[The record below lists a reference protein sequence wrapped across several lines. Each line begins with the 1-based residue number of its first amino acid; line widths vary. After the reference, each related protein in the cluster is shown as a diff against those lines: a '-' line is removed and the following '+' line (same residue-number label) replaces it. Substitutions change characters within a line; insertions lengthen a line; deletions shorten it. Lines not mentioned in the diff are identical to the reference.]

1 MFISKHLKKIKIIHS
16 PSKSIKPIFNL
27 CRLNAQQIIN
37 NHISKEDKYSFAID
51 EIKKYLNMKDIKK
64 VEGYDISHISGDN
77 AVSLV
82 LYSVN
87 MEPKKRLQ
95 VI

>member
-1 MFISKHLKKIKIIHS
+1 MFISKHLKKVKIIHS

-51 EIKKYLNMKDIKK
+51 EIKKYLNMKILRKLKDMTLVIYL
-64 VEGYDISHISGDN
+64 EIMQFP
-77 AVSLV
+77 LV

-87 MEPKKRLQ
+87 MEP
-95 VI
+95 